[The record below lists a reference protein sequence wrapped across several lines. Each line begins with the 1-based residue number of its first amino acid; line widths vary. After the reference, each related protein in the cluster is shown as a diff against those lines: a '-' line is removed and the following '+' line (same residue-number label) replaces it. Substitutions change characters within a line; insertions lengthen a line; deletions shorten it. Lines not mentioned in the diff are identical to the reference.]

1 MVHAKCG
8 GPDTNLELASSLASN
23 AYAHGEKVTGQ
34 SDVEIW
40 PTARHFEQG
49 RCPLRSSPPRVL
61 LVPGSSRNDG
71 TCPKELSKSWRLA
84 GLA

>member
-1 MVHAKCG
+1 
-8 GPDTNLELASSLASN
+8 
-23 AYAHGEKVTGQ
+23 
-34 SDVEIW
+34 VEIW

-84 GLA
+84 GIAQGELQAAGIHIDLLDLSLLTSE